1 MAVYNVANTE
11 LSTIYNAN
19 ADELDYAYDV
29 NGLEVFSKSPDLP
42 DIVEGR
48 TLIWH
53 DEFDG
58 NTLDNSKWNKYWGL
72 SSYNTIYPLDNS
84 EVAKV
89 SDGQL
94 DFSSIKNYPYSNA
107 DYSSAYIH
115 TRERFEFR
123 YGLIEAKIKFSSES
137 IYHATLWT
145 LGANSYRLCT
155 NEDVAWDSTV
165 GMNFPSCGEIDI
177 AEAYDNSKVEA
188 CTHWSDRKDGT
199 AYNSSTVRRLTSD
212 PDEWHIYGCEWT
224 DTTISFYCDRV
235 LIGSWNI
242 SNAITNGYNP
252 FTLPH
257 YLIFNCLPKLNGT
270 PTGNDVHHYCQ
281 WVRVY
286 APVGET
292 LTEATAI
299 SLDQSTMNLSVGEI
313 GYLTQTFTPSYVS
326 DMTTFWTTS
335 DPSVCTC
342 YGGKII
348 AKGSGSAI
356 VTATSKNGYS
366 ASCTV
371 TVS

>member
-1 MAVYNVANTE
+1 MAIYNVSGSQ
-11 LSTIYNAN
+11 LNA
-19 ADELDYAYDV
+19 AYDV
-29 NGLEVFSKSPDLP
+29 NGQSLSEAFDINGTKVFGSDLP

-58 NTLDNSKWNKYWGL
+58 TELDTAKWNKWYGL
-72 SSYNTIYPLDNS
+72 SSYETIYPEDNS
-84 EVAKV
+84 DVAQV
-89 SDGQL
+89 SDGEL
-94 DFSSIKNYPYSNA
+94 TFSSIKNYPYANA

-123 YGLIEAKIKFSSES
+123 HGLIEAKIKFSSES
-137 IYHATLWT
+137 RYHSTLWT

-155 NEDVAWDSTV
+155 NEDVPWDSTV

-177 AEAYDNSKVEA
+177 AEAYDNNYVDA
-188 CTHWSDRKDGT
+188 CSHWATAKDGT
-199 AYNSSTVRRLTSD
+199 TRRSITAKRLTTD

-224 DTTISFYCDRV
+224 DETISFYCDRV
-235 LIGSWNI
+235 LVGSWNI
-242 SNAITNGYNP
+242 STATVNGYNP
-252 FTLPH
+252 FMLPH
-257 YLIFNCLPKLNGT
+257 YLIFNCLPYLSGS

-286 APVGET
+286 APVGEGN
-292 LTEATAI
+292 TEATGI
-299 SLDQSTMNLSVGEI
+299 TLNQQTMSLSVGGI
-313 GYLTQTFTPSYVS
+313 GYLTATLTPSYVA

-335 DPSVCTC
+335 DSSVCTC

-348 AKGSGSAI
+348 ALKAGR
-356 VTATSKNGYS
+356 ATVMARTKNGYS
-366 ASCTV
+366 ATCEV